1 MFVGALR
8 GRGSVRG
15 AALVL
20 SVATLCA
27 VACGPTPGSDARP
40 NLVLI
45 IGDDHGYPDFG
56 FMGSPHVR
64 TPNLDRLAREGIH
77 FPYGFATE
85 SYCLPSQRSLLTGL
99 HPHQWDLRVQ
109 RLREAGVDRGDDEW
123 MAEFRTLPGLLAEH
137 GYASFQG
144 GKLWEASYELAGF
157 GDGMVRG
164 GIPHGACR
172 IGGLGRESI
181 APVTDFIDDHQDAPF
196 FLWFAPCLPHTPHDS
211 PGEYAEL
218 YESLDLSPKARSYYA
233 SISRFDD
240 RVGELLSHLDARGL
254 SDRTLVVYVSDN
266 GWDQG
271 PHASGPDDS
280 GDGPKGKKSLYEL
293 GFRTPIIFHW
303 PGHVPANAVNDA
315 LVSTV
320 DLFPTFLG
328 FAGLASPGDRPGSS
342 LQPVLEGTG
351 DWPRR
356 EVIGARGARQ
366 SPTRRARGAPMM
378 TRAFFL
384 RSRDWHYIVYP
395 GINRQELYD
404 LRVDPREDHNVAGA
418 NRERVREFRARIA
431 AWRKKVEAPG
441 AP

>member
-1 MFVGALR
+1 MFVGALWVH
-8 GRGSVRG
+8 GSVRG
-15 AALVL
+15 RALVL
-20 SVATLCA
+20 SVAAVCA

-64 TPNLDRLAREGIH
+64 TPNLDRLAREGTL

-85 SYCLPSQRSLLTGL
+85 SWCLPSLRSLLTGL

-109 RLREAGVDRGDDEW
+109 RLREAGVQRGDDEW
-123 MAEFRTLPGLLAEH
+123 MAEFTTLPGLLAEH
-137 GYASFQG
+137 SYASFQG

-157 GDGMVRG
+157 GDGMVSG
-164 GIPHGACR
+164 GVPHGACR
-172 IGGLGRESI
+172 QGGLGRESI
-181 APVTDFIDDHQDAPF
+181 APVIDFIDDQRDVPF

-211 PGEYAEL
+211 PGEYTEL
-218 YESLDLSPKARSYYA
+218 YASMDLSPKARAYYA

-240 RVGELLSHLDARGL
+240 RVGELLSHLDAREL

-271 PHASGPDDS
+271 PHAPGRDVSV
-280 GDGPKGKKSLYEL
+280 DGPKGKKSLYEL
-293 GFRTPIIFHW
+293 GFRTPIVFHW

-320 DLFPTFLG
+320 DLFPTLLD
-328 FAGLASPGDRPGSS
+328 FAGRASPGDRPGTS
-342 LQPVLEGTG
+342 LRPVLEGTG

-366 SPTRRARGAPMM
+366 SPTRRAHAAPAMK
-378 TRAFFL
+378 RAFFL
-384 RSRDWHYIVYP
+384 RSRNWHYIVYP
-395 GINRQELYD
+395 DVKRQELYD
-404 LRVDPREDHNVAGA
+404 LRVDPREERNVAGA
-418 NRERVREFRARIA
+418 NRERIGELRARIG
-431 AWRKKVEAPG
+431 AWREEVEGPG
-441 AP
+441 AR